1 LKAHVIISHG
11 LESSPD
17 ATKATALSRAVEAM
31 GLTSER
37 PDYRDRDNDP
47 AAKNRLGDVNGRIER
62 LNELAKKVQ
71 GPLIL
76 AGSSMGAFI
85 SARVSLD
92 IPVAGLFLMAPPTQ
106 LEGYAIKLEAAN
118 VPTCIVHG
126 WDDELI
132 PASEVAKWAHLRRDQ
147 LVLVNDSH
155 RLAEH
160 VEFCAEVFA
169 RFVRSLQSG
178 LK

>member
-1 LKAHVIISHG
+1 MKAHVIISHG

-17 ATKATALSRAVEAM
+17 ATKATALSRIVELM
-31 GLTSER
+31 GHTSER

-47 AAKNRLGDVNGRIER
+47 AMTRLGDVHGRIER
-62 LNELAKKVQ
+62 LHALAKKVQ

-85 SARVSLD
+85 SARVSLHV
-92 IPVAGLFLMAPPTQ
+92 PVVGLFLMAPPTQ
-106 LEGYAIKLEAAN
+106 LEGFDIRLEAAK

-132 PASEVAKWAHLRRDQ
+132 PATEVAKWAHPRRDQ

-155 RLAEH
+155 RLADH

-169 RFVRSLQSG
+169 RFVSSL
-178 LK
+178 K

>member
-1 LKAHVIISHG
+1 MKAHVIISHG

-17 ATKATALSRAVEAM
+17 ATKAKALSRIVESM
-31 GLTSER
+31 DCTSER

-47 AAKNRLGDVNGRIER
+47 AMTRFGDVHGRIAR
-62 LNELAKKVQ
+62 LRDLAKKVQ

-85 SARVSLD
+85 SARVSLEV
-92 IPVAGLFLMAPPTQ
+92 PVAGLFLMAPPTQ
-106 LEGYAIKLEAAN
+106 LEVFDIQLEAAN
-118 VPTCIVHG
+118 IPTCIVHG

-132 PASEVAKWAHLRRDQ
+132 PATEVVKWAHKRRDQ

-155 RLAEH
+155 RLADH
-160 VEFCAEVFA
+160 VDFCAEVFA
-169 RFVRSLQSG
+169 RFVRSL
-178 LK
+178 